1 MSQAVFLDLGSTSHA
16 DLELSR
22 LNTVCD
28 TLECWDHTSLLQ
40 RIEHIGKAEIIITN
54 KVLID
59 APILEALQNQIKLIC
74 IAATGTNNVDLVTAK
89 RLGIPV
95 TNIRNYASQSVA
107 EHTLALIF
115 ALRRQLIAYRQALQQ
130 GAWQA
135 SSHFCLLDYPMPPIA
150 GSTLAIV
157 GYGTLGQAVAQL
169 AQQVGMQILLAEQ
182 PHATVR
188 KGRVSFEQALAQ
200 ADVLSLHCPLNE
212 QTRNLINAER
222 LQHMKPNALLINT
235 ARGGIMDEVALVQA
249 LKQNWIGGAGI
260 DVLAKEPPDNDS
272 LLLQVDLPN
281 LIVTPHVAWASQT
294 ARQTLIN
301 QLADIIQSW
310 QQGRLLNQVNA

>member
-16 DLELSR
+16 DLDLSH
-22 LNTVCD
+22 LNQVCESI
-28 TLECWDHTSLLQ
+28 TYWDHTSLLQ

-59 APILEALQNQIKLIC
+59 APILEALQTQIKLIC

-95 TNIRNYASQSVA
+95 TNIRHYANQSVA

-115 ALRRQLIAYRQALQQ
+115 TLRRQIIAYRQALQQ

-135 SSHFCLLDYPMPPIA
+135 SPHFCLLDYPMPPIA
-150 GSTLAIV
+150 GSTLAIL

-169 AQQVGMQILLAEQ
+169 ARQVSMQILLAEQ
-182 PHATVR
+182 PNAPIR
-188 KGRVSFEQALAQ
+188 EGRVSFEQALAQ
-200 ADVLSLHCPLNE
+200 ADVLSLHCPLTE
-212 QTRNLINAER
+212 QTRHLMNAER
-222 LQHMKPNALLINT
+222 LQQMKSTALLINT
-235 ARGGIMDEVALVQA
+235 ARGGIVDEVALVQA
-249 LKQNWIGGAGI
+249 LKAGWIGGAGI
-260 DVLAKEPPDNDS
+260 DVLAKEPPDAAS
-272 LLLQVDLPN
+272 PLLQVNLPN

-294 ARQTLIN
+294 ARQTLVD
-301 QLADIIQSW
+301 QLASIIQSW
-310 QQGRLLNQVNA
+310 QQGKLINLVS